1 MEKHISV
8 LLEESISSLNL
19 NESSIIV
26 DCTLGY
32 GGHSSNIL
40 ARIKK
45 GFLFAFDQDS
55 EAIRHSTDRLN
66 AIGTNFTIIKSNFVN
81 LKEELTKRGVSEV
94 DGFLFDLGVSS
105 PQLDDASRGFSF
117 HEDARLDMRM
127 DKENK
132 LSAYEVVKEYSKER
146 LAEIFYKYGEDK
158 FARNIA
164 KKIVE
169 YREEKPIE
177 TTLELVEIIKTAVP
191 MKFRKD
197 KHPARQIFQ
206 AIRIEVNHELD
217 VIEPAIEQAL
227 SLLKVGGRVSVITF
241 HSLEDRL
248 VKNIFKEKCAID
260 PKVQGMPNI
269 PEEYLPDFCLVVNK
283 AIIPSDNE
291 VEPGQIIKIDFKK
304 FFIFDEEGNR
314 LV

>member
-132 LSAYEVVKEYSKER
+132 LSAYEVVNEYSKER

-169 YREEKPIE
+169 YRETKPIE

-206 AIRIEVNHELD
+206 AIRIEVNRELD

-269 PEEYLPDFCLVVNK
+269 PEEYLPDFRLVVNK
-283 AIIPSDNE
+283 AIIPSDEELEKNPRARSSKLRVIE
-291 VEPGQIIKIDFKK
+291 RIK
-304 FFIFDEEGNR
+304 
-314 LV
+314 